1 MNTKIL
7 MQRFAEPASSK
18 SKASFAAIKNYNNW
32 LHSIELGLVT
42 AVLFVSAYI
51 IETNALLSVFN
62 VYA

>member
-1 MNTKIL
+1 MNTKIV
-7 MQRFAEPASSK
+7 MQRFAKAASSK
-18 SKASFAAIKNYNNW
+18 AKASFAFIKTYSGG

-62 VYA
+62 VYP

>member
-1 MNTKIL
+1 MNTKIVI
-7 MQRFAEPASSK
+7 QRLAKAASSK
-18 SKASFAAIKNYNNW
+18 AKESFAFIKTYSGV

-62 VYA
+62 VDP